1 MTDKHEPPAEAPG
14 IKDADGTAD
23 GAANGDAPGTQ
34 VHVTRKGVSRRV
46 PRRYTS
52 PAMAE
57 RRQRIIDCAHRLMG
71 EAGEQGLTI
80 ARLCREAEVAPRTIY
95 RLFTDKDGVIFA
107 TVADRMR
114 EVRDHIARQNRTYTL
129 DTVFDELDWM
139 VSEMERDTE
148 YARVAI
154 GFNFSLNPRRAEIR
168 ELRSVAYNRFR
179 NWLDL
184 QIAAGNTR
192 GDLDLE
198 RLAQRHVVGEF
209 LVYRRWAIGVTQSD
223 ECRLE
228 LRCSFLQSAAVV
240 LTGAA
245 QEDALRQLGEYHARL
260 GMSEIGA
267 RPSANRAERDA
278 GEEFEGRA

>member
-1 MTDKHEPPAEAPG
+1 MSEPHDTPAEASG
-14 IKDADGTAD
+14 SDASGT
-23 GAANGDAPGTQ
+23 DAPATK
-34 VHVTRKGVSRRV
+34 VHLTRKGVSRRV
-46 PRRYTS
+46 PKRYTS

-57 RRQRIIDCAHRLMG
+57 RRQRIIDCAHRILG

-184 QIAAGNTR
+184 EIAAGNTR

-198 RLAQRHVVGEF
+198 RVAQRHVVGEF
-209 LVYRRWAIGVTQSD
+209 LVYRRWAIGMTDSD

-228 LRCSFLQSAAVV
+228 LRCSFLQSAAIV
-240 LTGAA
+240 LTGEP
-245 QEDALRQLGEYHARL
+245 QERALSLLGEIHGRL
-260 GMSEIGA
+260 GMFDIGA
-267 RPSANRAERDA
+267 RASTNRAQRDA
-278 GEEFEGRA
+278 GEDFEGRA

>member
-1 MTDKHEPPAEAPG
+1 MAKITPEPVETAE
-14 IKDADGTAD
+14 
-23 GAANGDAPGTQ
+23 TQ
-34 VHVTRKGVSRRV
+34 LHVTRSGASRRV

-57 RRQRIIDCAHRLMG
+57 RRQRIIDCAHRLLG
-71 EAGEQGLTI
+71 EAGAEGMTI

-114 EVRDHIARQNRTYTL
+114 EVRSVIARKNRTYTL
-129 DTVFDELDWM
+129 DVVFDELDWM

-154 GFNFSLNPRRAEIR
+154 GFNFALNPRTAEVR

-184 QIAAGNTR
+184 QIEAGHTR
-192 GDLDLE
+192 ADLDLE
-198 RLAQRHVVGEF
+198 RLAQRHVVSEF
-209 LVYRRWAIGVTQSD
+209 LVYRRWAIEITDSAA
-223 ECRLE
+223 CRIE
-228 LRCSFLQSAAVV
+228 LRCAFLQIAAVV
-240 LTGAA
+240 LTGEA
-245 QEDALRQLGEYHARL
+245 QEMALRQLAEYHAKL

-267 RPSANRAERDA
+267 AASTNRAERDA
-278 GEEFEGRA
+278 GEDFVGRA